1 MKLLRID
8 SSARRNS
15 VSRQL
20 TQRFV
25 ESWKKENSTGEVVD
39 RDLATTPLPLI
50 TDEWTLALHS
60 DPAKRT
66 PAQQEALAI
75 SDLLVEEL
83 LAADTIVIGAPMHN
97 FTISSLLKA
106 WIDQIVRFGRTVAW
120 GAKGPEGL
128 LKGKRVVVVTSRG
141 GSFRPGTPTAA
152 YDYQE
157 PYLRHILAFIGLT
170 NVTFIHAENQKPGD
184 LAEPARTTA
193 IAQLQAAAQNRFI
206 AAPDLTV

>member
-25 ESWKKENSTGEVVD
+25 ESWKKENSTGEVVE

-60 DPAKRT
+60 NPPTRKPAHH
-66 PAQQEALAI
+66 ESLAV

-97 FTISSLLKA
+97 FTVSALLKA
-106 WIDQIVRFGRTVAW
+106 WIDRVVRFARAVAW
-120 GAKGPEGL
+120 GARGPEGVV
-128 LKGKRVVVVTSRG
+128 KGKRVVVVTSRG
-141 GSFRPGTPTAA
+141 GAIPPGPPTAA
-152 YDYQE
+152 YDHQE
-157 PYLRHILAFIGLT
+157 PYLRHILAF
-170 NVTFIHAENQKPGD
+170 
-184 LAEPARTTA
+184 
-193 IAQLQAAAQNRFI
+193 
-206 AAPDLTV
+206 

>member
-25 ESWKKENSTGEVVD
+25 ESWKKENSTGDVVE

-66 PAQQEALAI
+66 PAQQEALAV

-97 FTISSLLKA
+97 FTVSALLKA
-106 WIDQIVRFGRTVAW
+106 WIDQVVRFGRTVAW

-152 YDYQE
+152 YDHQE

-170 NVTFIHAENQKPGD
+170 DVIFIHAENQKPGD
-184 LAEPARTTA
+184 LAEPSRVAALAQIQQAAQQREA
-193 IAQLQAAAQNRFI
+193 IAAQ
-206 AAPDLTV
+206 